1 MRAVSHPQGP
11 ANPCLFES
19 LLVHRPEA
27 WSFPVLA
34 ALLILALGMG
44 VVLLW
49 PAPAPAADPCPPSM
63 APIPGGRYRIGA
75 AGRLP
80 EEAPSE
86 APVRL
91 QPFCI
96 ARTEVTNREF
106 AAFVAATGY
115 RTQAEQPLPQE
126 QFPELSAA
134 ERRPGSVVFRPPSP
148 GEPLAELSWWQWVPG
163 ADWRHPEGPG
173 SSIDDRLDH
182 PVVQV
187 SLADAEAYAAWA
199 GAALPSEAQW
209 EFAARGGLRD
219 RAFSWGNT
227 WRPGQANTWQGEF
240 PVSNTADD
248 GFTGTAPVGSFPP
261 NGYGL
266 HDMTGNVWEWTAD
279 WYRPGHDRLAGQDD
293 PVLADPAASSDPREP
308 GVAKHVIKGGSF
320 LCAPNYCSRYRPAAR
335 EAESPDTGTS
345 HIGFRLVSPLLTTH
359 G

>member
-1 MRAVSHPQGP
+1 
-11 ANPCLFES
+11 
-19 LLVHRPEA
+19 
-27 WSFPVLA
+27 
-34 ALLILALGMG
+34 
-44 VVLLW
+44 
-49 PAPAPAADPCPPSM
+49 M
-63 APIPGGRYRIGA
+63 APIPGGSYRIGA
-75 AGRLP
+75 AGLLP
-80 EEAPSE
+80 EEAE

-91 QPFCI
+91 GPFCI
-96 ARTEVTNREF
+96 ARTEVTNRAF

-126 QFPELSAA
+126 QFPELFAA

-209 EFAARGGLRD
+209 ELAARGGLRD

-227 WRPGQANTWQGEF
+227 WRPGLANTWQGEF
-240 PVSNTADD
+240 PVSNTGED
-248 GFTGTAPVGSFPP
+248 GYLGTAPVGRFPA
-261 NGYGL
+261 NGFGL
-266 HDMTGNVWEWTAD
+266 RDMTGNVWEWTAD
-279 WYRPGHDRLAGQDD
+279 WYRPGHDGLAGQDD
-293 PVLADPAASSDPREP
+293 PLLADPAASSDPREP

-345 HIGFRLVSPLLTTH
+345 HIGFRLASPLLSTH

>member
-63 APIPGGRYRIGA
+63 APIPSGRYRIGA

-134 ERRPGSVVFRPPSP
+134 ERRPGSVVFRPASP

-248 GFTGTAPVGSFPP
+248 GFTDTAPVGSFPP
-261 NGYGL
+261 
-266 HDMTGNVWEWTAD
+266 MATG
-279 WYRPGHDRLAGQDD
+279 
-293 PVLADPAASSDPREP
+293 S
-308 GVAKHVIKGGSF
+308 
-320 LCAPNYCSRYRPAAR
+320 
-335 EAESPDTGTS
+335 
-345 HIGFRLVSPLLTTH
+345 TT
-359 G
+359 